1 MSVRTSDWS
10 SSATRILAAA
20 LSGICSVLEKRG
32 IDVAAAHDEHRGRHR
47 PDGTGPERRG
57 RGRAGRL
64 DRDMALPPE
73 KMYRLAQCVIFD
85 EDHSRETVALA
96 GEVREGDVP
105 DAERNQ
111 PIGEARR
118 ALEPHRRSEEHT
130 SELQSQSNLVC
141 RLLLEKKKRR
151 PTESFDMCKAKSVPM
166 ASSFYY

>member
-111 PIGEARR
+111 PVGEARP
-118 ALEPHRRSEEHT
+118 ALEPHPLARREPPGEPRRARRLAPPPPRPAPRPPASAPHT
-130 SELQSQSNLVC
+130 
-141 RLLLEKKKRR
+141 
-151 PTESFDMCKAKSVPM
+151 
-166 ASSFYY
+166 

>member
-73 KMYRLAQCVIFD
+73 KMYRPAQCATSA
-85 EDHSRETVALA
+85 EAHPREPLALA
-96 GEVREGDVP
+96 GEVPER
-105 DAERNQ
+105 DAPAPSRNH
-111 PIGEARR
+111 PA
-118 ALEPHRRSEEHT
+118 
-130 SELQSQSNLVC
+130 
-141 RLLLEKKKRR
+141 
-151 PTESFDMCKAKSVPM
+151 
-166 ASSFYY
+166 

>member
-10 SSATRILAAA
+10 SSATRIFAAA

-105 DAERNQ
+105 DAERDQ
-111 PIGEARR
+111 PVGEARR
-118 ALEPHRRSEEHT
+118 ALEPQDRKSTRLNSSH
-130 SELQSQSNLVC
+130 LVISYAVFC
-141 RLLLEKKKRR
+141 LKKKKKKQKLIRN
-151 PTESFDMCKAKSVPM
+151 
-166 ASSFYY
+166 

>member
-64 DRDMALPPE
+64 DRDIALPPG
-73 KMYRLAQCVIFD
+73 KMCRLAPCVILG
-85 EDHSRETVALA
+85 EDQPRESAALA
-96 GEVREGDVP
+96 GRGT
-105 DAERNQ
+105 R
-111 PIGEARR
+111 
-118 ALEPHRRSEEHT
+118 
-130 SELQSQSNLVC
+130 
-141 RLLLEKKKRR
+141 
-151 PTESFDMCKAKSVPM
+151 
-166 ASSFYY
+166 

>member
-32 IDVAAAHDEHRGRHR
+32 IDVAAAHDEHRGRPR

-73 KMYRLAQCVIFD
+73 KMSRLAQCVIFD

-111 PIGEARR
+111 PVGEARR
-118 ALEPHRRSEEHT
+118 ALEPHRLARPERAG
-130 SELQSQSNLVC
+130 EL
-141 RLLLEKKKRR
+141 RR
-151 PTESFDMCKAKSVPM
+151 AGGAGPPPPRPPPRPPRAGPHPPDEAPPPLP
-166 ASSFYY
+166 A

>member
-105 DAERNQ
+105 DAERDQ
-111 PIGEARR
+111 PVGEARR
-118 ALEPHRRSEEHT
+118 ALDPHPPGRPEPAGGLRRAGGVHAPQPPPAPRPPPAGHT
-130 SELQSQSNLVC
+130 
-141 RLLLEKKKRR
+141 
-151 PTESFDMCKAKSVPM
+151 PP
-166 ASSFYY
+166 

>member
-111 PIGEARR
+111 PVGEARR
-118 ALEPHRRSEEHT
+118 APEPHPPPPPHFSPPAPWPAGAVSGMTTTARM
-130 SELQSQSNLVC
+130 
-141 RLLLEKKKRR
+141 
-151 PTESFDMCKAKSVPM
+151 P
-166 ASSFYY
+166 SS

>member
-73 KMYRLAQCVIFD
+73 KMYRLAQRVIFD
-85 EDHSRETVALA
+85 EAHSPEPAALPGA
-96 GEVREGDVP
+96 GRQGDVP
-105 DAERNQ
+105 HPAATH
-111 PIGEARR
+111 P
-118 ALEPHRRSEEHT
+118 
-130 SELQSQSNLVC
+130 
-141 RLLLEKKKRR
+141 
-151 PTESFDMCKAKSVPM
+151 
-166 ASSFYY
+166 